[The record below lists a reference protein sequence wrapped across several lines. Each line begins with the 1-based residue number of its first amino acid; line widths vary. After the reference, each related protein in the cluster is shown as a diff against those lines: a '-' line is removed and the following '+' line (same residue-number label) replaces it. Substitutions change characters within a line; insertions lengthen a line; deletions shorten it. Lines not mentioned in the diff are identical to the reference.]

1 MMKIDVTNDEFEP
14 LVNKYGIEETPRMI
28 VLDKMIP
35 ILDEPADDEVV
46 DKIKSKLAKVLPPE
60 NVKSDT
66 QTSEGEGLPPK

>member
-1 MMKIDVTNDEFEP
+1 MKIDVTNDEFEP

-66 QTSEGEGLPPK
+66 QTSEGEGLPPR

>member
-1 MMKIDVTNDEFEP
+1 MMKIDVTNEEFEP
-14 LVNKYGIEETPRMI
+14 LVTKYGVEETPRMI

-35 ILDEPADDEVV
+35 ILDEPADEEVV

-66 QTSEGEGLPPK
+66 QNAEGEG

>member
-66 QTSEGEGLPPK
+66 QTSEGEGLPPR

>member
-35 ILDEPADDEVV
+35 ILDEPADEEVV

-66 QTSEGEGLPPK
+66 QTSEGEGLPPR

>member
-1 MMKIDVTNDEFEP
+1 MMKVDVTNDEFEP

-66 QTSEGEGLPPK
+66 QTSEGEGLPPR